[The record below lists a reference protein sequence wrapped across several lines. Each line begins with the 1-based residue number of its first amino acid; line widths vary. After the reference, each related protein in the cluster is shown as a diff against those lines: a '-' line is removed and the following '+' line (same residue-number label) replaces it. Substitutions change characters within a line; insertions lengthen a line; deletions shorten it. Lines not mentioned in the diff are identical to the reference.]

1 MKNYGIYEMKIVNRL
16 KSSIRRSYGY
26 RLNAYEFQIVT
37 YLIERKFLWWKYYRI
52 KQVLP
57 DLRKPIYDV
66 EKDTI
71 IEVKLLA
78 QRDYQQMWEIMVD
91 YKNRT

>member
-1 MKNYGIYEMKIVNRL
+1 MKNYGIYEMKIVNTL
-16 KSSIRRSYGY
+16 KSRIKSPYGY
-26 RLNAYEFQIVT
+26 RLHAYELEIVT
-37 YLIERKFLWWKYYRI
+37 YLLEKKFLWWKYYRI

-71 IEVKLLA
+71 IEVRLLA